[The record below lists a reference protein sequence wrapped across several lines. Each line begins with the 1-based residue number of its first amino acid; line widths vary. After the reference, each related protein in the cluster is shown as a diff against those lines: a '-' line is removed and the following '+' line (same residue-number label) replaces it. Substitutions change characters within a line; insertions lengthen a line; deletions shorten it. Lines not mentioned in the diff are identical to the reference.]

1 MYAHYFMHAYFPTV
15 QERLK
20 TKMIVTQNIL
30 AMLTGHGKTR
40 AYLQRFKIIENATC
54 ACEQGDQTIVHLL
67 YHCTLL
73 ETQRQNTKNAI
84 KAGHWPAS
92 KQHLI
97 SKHRDSFIN
106 FLESIDFDKY
116 NVSKRIFKVCKT

>member
-1 MYAHYFMHAYFPTV
+1 MRVA
-15 QERLK
+15 
-20 TKMIVTQNIL
+20 QNIV

-40 AYLQRFKIIENATC
+40 AYLQRFKILENATC
-54 ACEQGDQTIVHLL
+54 ACEQGDQTIDHLL
-67 YHCTLL
+67 YHCTVL
-73 ETQRQNTKNAI
+73 ETQRQNMKNAI

-92 KQHLI
+92 KPQLI
-97 SKHRDSFIN
+97 SKHRDSFLN